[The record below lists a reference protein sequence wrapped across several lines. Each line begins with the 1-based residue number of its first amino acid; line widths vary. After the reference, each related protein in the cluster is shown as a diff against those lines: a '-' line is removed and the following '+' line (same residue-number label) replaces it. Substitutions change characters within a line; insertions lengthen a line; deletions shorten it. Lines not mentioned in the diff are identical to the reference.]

1 MAALIHVLLTLFG
14 LLLSC
19 DASRTTVKTYI
30 TVGNE
35 KQIMTS
41 PNYPKPYGN
50 VLTYEWYLTANAS
63 IPYGVVNF
71 KVIDCRIRD
80 ATPCYE
86 EAIIIYNG
94 PNEWYPEL
102 DSWCGYMFPR
112 GILTGTRRSSHVV
125 FTASAR
131 HHSNP
136 GFRIE
141 FWAKSKPPRSIK
153 RAVLTWAHYTLFG
166 IFVGVVILLVGYIL
180 VNIYARKYRNVQ
192 NFKPKFL
199 FT

>member
-94 PNEWYPEL
+94 KGIY
-102 DSWCGYMFPR
+102 SWETTTVVTPYAMYCTCG
-112 GILTGTRRSSHVV
+112 V
-125 FTASAR
+125 FVA
-131 HHSNP
+131 
-136 GFRIE
+136 
-141 FWAKSKPPRSIK
+141 
-153 RAVLTWAHYTLFG
+153 
-166 IFVGVVILLVGYIL
+166 
-180 VNIYARKYRNVQ
+180 
-192 NFKPKFL
+192 
-199 FT
+199 

>member
-86 EAIIIYNG
+86 EAIIIYNVCYRAERMVPG
-94 PNEWYPEL
+94 IGLLVRIYVPPGN
-102 DSWCGYMFPR
+102 SHGYTPVFPR
-112 GILTGTRRSSHVV
+112 GVHCQRQTSLQSWLQDRVLGKVQTSEIDKACCVNLGSLHSVWNIRGRGY
-125 FTASAR
+125 FTSR
-131 HHSNP
+131 VHFS
-136 GFRIE
+136 
-141 FWAKSKPPRSIK
+141 
-153 RAVLTWAHYTLFG
+153 
-166 IFVGVVILLVGYIL
+166 
-180 VNIYARKYRNVQ
+180 
-192 NFKPKFL
+192 
-199 FT
+199 